1 MDRSRYLAY
10 RSIERSL
17 SHLPLDAGDRERLRD
32 TAEGLLLARDLD
44 EAEGLRVD
52 AAMALSLLVGRRRV
66 EDELADV
73 LWHAI
78 SDCGPAD
85 PFEPPR
91 RPRAVSFAGSL

>member
-1 MDRSRYLAY
+1 MDYSRYLAY

-17 SHLPLDAGDRERLRD
+17 GHLPLDAGERERLRD

-44 EAEGLRVD
+44 EAECLRDD
-52 AAMALSLLVGRRRV
+52 AAMALSLLVGQRRCG
-66 EDELADV
+66 DELADV

-78 SDCGPAD
+78 VDCGPPD
-85 PFEPPR
+85 SLEPSR